1 MGGKLLFL
9 PGEVLQTES
18 SIYCRATTQAQRDG
32 DHALEAQ
39 SAWLHE
45 NAGRNEYEIMGEV
58 RAYEKGIT
66 LDRDGWKA
74 FCRLAAE
81 KKAGLIRVTQLDR
94 VTRDMWLLLQALS
107 ALAEKGIWLQSI
119 NQCFCHIIYIST
131 DATTAVSMADGRL

>member
-1 MGGKLLFL
+1 MFL

-39 SAWLHE
+39 RAWLHE

-66 LDRDGWKA
+66 LDRDGRSEHTKRA
-74 FCRLAAE
+74 SLST
-81 KKAGLIRVTQLDR
+81 VT
-94 VTRDMWLLLQALS
+94 
-107 ALAEKGIWLQSI
+107 
-119 NQCFCHIIYIST
+119 
-131 DATTAVSMADGRL
+131 DGRPSADWPLKRKPA